1 MDGGE
6 MTNRI
11 GIFPSGTVEG
21 ISKIVG
27 DLYTGTEL
35 TRLMSEVPLRSDP
48 GEGHTKWR
56 RIAHAVSNNQV
67 ITGNGNALV
76 ALVRAALRPE
86 RTLVRKSRADIARD
100 ELNQVLSLVSLKVLA
115 DGRVATAKK
124 ASTDTE
130 ALARS
135 ERLYKILE
143 QRGAHAEV
151 LAYCREDLVRKDYYE
166 AVFEAIK
173 GLGSRIRSQTGVDAD
188 GYGLIEKTMAGSSPR
203 IIRINDGRTRTE
215 RDEQLG
221 IANLAKGL
229 FSAFRNPVA
238 HEPKLYWTMSELD
251 ALDVLGTLSMIH
263 RRLDAA
269 ISGDGEGI

>member
-1 MDGGE
+1 

-11 GIFPSGTVEG
+11 SAFPLGTVEG
-21 ISKIVG
+21 VSKIIG
-27 DLYTGTEL
+27 DLYSGTEL
-35 TRLMSEVPLRSDP
+35 TRITSEVPLRSDP

-56 RIAHAVSNNQV
+56 RLAHAVSSNQAK
-67 ITGNGNALV
+67 TGNGNALI
-76 ALVRAALRPE
+76 ALVRAAMRPE
-86 RTLVRKSRADIARD
+86 RTLDRKPRADVARD
-100 ELNQVLSLVSLKVLA
+100 ELNQVLSLVSLKVLP
-115 DGRVATAKK
+115 DGRVARAKK

-151 LAYCREDLVRKDYYE
+151 LVYCREDLVRRDYYE

-173 GLGSRIRSQTGVDAD
+173 GLGARIRSQTGVDAD
-188 GYGLIEKTMAGSSPR
+188 GYSLIDKTMCGSSPPLR
-203 IIRINDGRTRTE
+203 VNDGQTRTE

-221 IANLAKGL
+221 ISNLSKGL
-229 FSAFRNPVA
+229 FSAFRNPVV
-238 HEPKLYWTMSELD
+238 HEPKLHWTMSELD

-269 ISGDGEGI
+269 TSRNGEGT

>member
-1 MDGGE
+1 MAS
-6 MTNRI
+6 RI
-11 GIFPSGTVEG
+11 SSFPLGTIEG
-21 ISKIVG
+21 VSKIIG

-35 TRLMSEVPLRSDP
+35 TRIMAEVPLRSDP
-48 GEGHTKWR
+48 GEANTKWR
-56 RIAHAVSNNQV
+56 RIAFAVSSHQAK
-67 ITGNGNALV
+67 TGAGNALIG
-76 ALVRAALRPE
+76 LIRAAMRPE
-86 RTLVRKSRADIARD
+86 RTLDRKSRADVARD
-100 ELNQVLSLVSLKVLA
+100 DLNQVLSLVSLTVLP
-115 DGRVATAKK
+115 DGRVARAAK

-143 QRGAHAEV
+143 QRNAHQEV
-151 LAYCREDLVRKDYYE
+151 LAYCREDLLRTDYYE

-173 GLGSRIRSQTGVDAD
+173 GLGARVRSLTGIDAD
-188 GYGLIEKTMAGSSPR
+188 GYALIETTMSGSNPALRINAGS
-203 IIRINDGRTRTE
+203 TRTE

-229 FSAFRNPVA
+229 FSAFRNPAA
-238 HEPKLYWTMSELD
+238 HETRQHWTMSELD

-269 ISGDGEGI
+269 RSRSSPPT

>member
-1 MDGGE
+1 
-6 MTNRI
+6 MTNVI
-11 GIFPSGTVEG
+11 SAFPLGTIEG
-21 ISKIVG
+21 VSKIIG
-27 DLYTGTEL
+27 DLYSGTEL
-35 TRLMSEVPLRSDP
+35 TRIMAEVPLRSDP

-56 RIAHAVSNNQV
+56 RLAHAVSNNQAK
-67 ITGNGNALV
+67 TGNGNALI
-76 ALVRAALRPE
+76 ALVRAAMRAE
-86 RTLVRKSRADIARD
+86 RTLDRKSRADIARD

-115 DGRVATAKK
+115 DGRVATAKR

-135 ERLYKILE
+135 ERLCKILE

-151 LAYCREDLVRKDYYE
+151 LAYCREDLVRADYYE

-173 GLGSRIRSQTGVDAD
+173 GLGARIRSKTGVDAD
-188 GYGLIEKTMAGSSPR
+188 GYGLIEKTMAGSSPPL
-203 IIRINDGRTRTE
+203 RINGGRTRTE

-238 HEPKLYWTMSELD
+238 HEPKLHWTMSELD

-269 ISGDGEGI
+269 VSRNGEGV

>member
-1 MDGGE
+1 
-6 MTNRI
+6 MTISINA
-11 GIFPSGTVEG
+11 FPSGTVEG
-21 ISKIVG
+21 VSKIIG
-27 DLYTGTEL
+27 DLYSGTEL
-35 TRLMSEVPLRSDP
+35 TRITGEVPLRSDP
-48 GEGHTKWR
+48 GKGYTKWR
-56 RIAHAVSNNQV
+56 RLAHAVSSNQAK
-67 ITGNGNALV
+67 TGNGNALIG
-76 ALVRAALRPE
+76 LVRAAMRPE
-86 RTLVRKSRADIARD
+86 RTLDRKFRADIARD
-100 ELNQVLSLVSLKVLA
+100 ELNQVLSLVSLQILS

-173 GLGSRIRSQTGVDAD
+173 GLGARIRSATGVDAD
-188 GYGLIEKTMAGSSPR
+188 GYGLIEKTMAGSTPSL
-203 IIRINDGRTRTE
+203 RINNGGSRTE

-238 HEPKLYWTMSELD
+238 HEPKLHWTMSELD

-263 RRLDAA
+263 RRLDAG
-269 ISGDGEGI
+269 IVGEGEGA

>member
-1 MDGGE
+1 
-6 MTNRI
+6 MTNPI
-11 GIFPSGTVEG
+11 SAFPLGTIEG
-21 ISKIVG
+21 VSKIVG
-27 DLYTGTEL
+27 DLYSGTEL
-35 TRLMSEVPLRSDP
+35 TRIIAEVPLRSDP

-56 RIAHAVSNNQV
+56 RLAHAVSSNQAK
-67 ITGNGNALV
+67 IGNGNALI
-76 ALVRAALRPE
+76 ALVRAAMRPE
-86 RTLVRKSRADIARD
+86 RTLDRKSRADIARD

-115 DGRVATAKK
+115 DGRVATAKR

-151 LAYCREDLVRKDYYE
+151 LAYCREDLLRKDYYE

-173 GLGSRIRSQTGVDAD
+173 GLGARIRSQTDVDAD
-188 GYGLIEKTMAGSSPR
+188 GYGLIEKSMAGSSPLL
-203 IIRINDGRTRTE
+203 RINEGLTRTE

-263 RRLDAA
+263 RRLDTAT
-269 ISGDGEGI
+269 SRNGEGT

>member
-1 MDGGE
+1 
-6 MTNRI
+6 MTDRI
-11 GIFPSGTVEG
+11 NAFPLGTVEG
-21 ISKIVG
+21 VSKIIG
-27 DLYTGTEL
+27 DLYSGTEL
-35 TRLMSEVPLRSDP
+35 TRITAEVPLRSDP

-56 RIAHAVSNNQV
+56 RLPHAVSNNQAK
-67 ITGNGNALV
+67 TGTGNALIG
-76 ALVRAALRPE
+76 LVRAAMRPE
-86 RTLVRKSRADIARD
+86 RTLDRKPRADVARD
-100 ELNQVLSLVSLKVLA
+100 ELNQVLSLVSLKVLP
-115 DGRVATAKK
+115 DGRVAKTKK

-135 ERLYKILE
+135 ERLHKILE
-143 QRGAHAEV
+143 QRGAHVAV

-173 GLGSRIRSQTGVDAD
+173 GLGARIRSETGVDAD
-188 GYGLIEKTMAGSSPR
+188 GYALIEKTMAGSAPTL
-203 IIRINDGRTRTE
+203 RINHGRTRTE

-251 ALDVLGTLSMIH
+251 ALDVMGTLSMIH

-269 ISGDGEGI
+269 MRENGEGA